1 MRERWVTFATAPDQ
15 PTAESWC
22 QLLRNE
28 GCPALA
34 KSDSVPFL
42 GTTSMPVRI
51 MTVLERREDALEI
64 LRRFVNL
71 DG

>member
-15 PTAESWC
+15 PTGESWC
-22 QLLRNE
+22 QLIRNE
-28 GCPALA
+28 GCPAIT

-42 GTTSMPVRI
+42 GTTAMPVRL

-64 LRRFVNL
+64 LRRYGIL
-71 DG
+71 DE